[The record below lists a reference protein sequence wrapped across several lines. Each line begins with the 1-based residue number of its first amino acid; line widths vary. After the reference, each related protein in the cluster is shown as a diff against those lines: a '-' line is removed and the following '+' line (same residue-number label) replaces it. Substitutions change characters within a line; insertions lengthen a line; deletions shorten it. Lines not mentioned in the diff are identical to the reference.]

1 MMPSSGIEQRVRAL
15 SPAKRALLVKRL
27 RDSPGPGID
36 ARPVNGAR
44 LTAFLTT
51 EPTAF
56 DRLEADT
63 GELRGYL
70 SRLLPE
76 YMIPASFRVLDSMPL
91 LPNGKVDVAA
101 LRDLPGESDDPGET
115 WVEPR
120 NATERL
126 LADIWCDV
134 LQMDSVSVHDN
145 FFELGGDSILS
156 IHVVSKVNQQG
167 FSLSPNDLFNFPTIA
182 QLEAR
187 TRTAAEESGQPSPPD
202 DGAEVTSSLRESA
215 GGRNGGGPLS
225 VVAEDARQPFIMVH
239 AGNKIASLLRSHI
252 DEDQPVYVLTAHRE
266 LTDLKRDTTVEQ
278 LAEQNL
284 AELRSLQPV
293 GPYLLG
299 GYSMGAPIAFEMA
312 HRLRIAGE
320 KVELLF
326 LLDPTGRP
334 SIWYRPRPPVAG
346 PRNED
351 ADRLSSQSAGSSGVA
366 HLPARIPGLRMAAK
380 FSDVVVEVRQQ
391 LSHRVI
397 RPLRAFIRKRVIR
410 PAKTGLVMLF
420 RSCGLKMPTRMR
432 KYYVRTVYTDA
443 VSRYK
448 FKPYDGPVVLFLAS
462 KTPADKQLWE
472 GVARGELTVEWF
484 EGTHLDFS
492 RNPELMNRWTSRLAE
507 LLMTCQT
514 TDCTGNT
521 DGTAR

>member
-1 MMPSSGIEQRVRAL
+1 MPCSGIEQRVRAL

-27 RDSPGPGID
+27 RESPGPGV
-36 ARPVNGAR
+36 AAGHVNGAR
-44 LTAFLTT
+44 LTAFLSA
-51 EPTAF
+51 EPSAL
-56 DRLEADT
+56 DRLEVESD
-63 GELRGYL
+63 ELRAYL

-101 LRDLPGESDDPGET
+101 LGELPGEVDSTAES

-120 NATERL
+120 NATEQL

-187 TRTAAEESGQPSPPD
+187 IRATASKRGQSSPPY
-202 DGAEVTSSLRESA
+202 DGVEVTSSLRESA
-215 GGRNGGGPLS
+215 HSGNDVGS
-225 VVAEDARQPFIMVH
+225 SAVVAEDSKPSFIMLHV
-239 AGNKIASLLRSHI
+239 GNQIASLLQSHL
-252 DEDQPVYVLTAHRE
+252 DRPVYVLTAHWE
-266 LTDLKRDTTVEQ
+266 DANIEPDTSIEQ

-293 GPYLLG
+293 GPYFLG
-299 GYSMGAPIAFEMA
+299 GYSMGAPIALEMA
-312 HRLRIAGE
+312 QRLRIAGE
-320 KVELLF
+320 NVELLF

-334 SIWYRPRPPVAG
+334 AIYDRPRPPVAG
-346 PRNED
+346 PRNKD
-351 ADRLSSQSAGSSGVA
+351 ADRLSSRPIGSSTVA
-366 HLPARIPGLRMAAK
+366 NHLARVPGPRMAAK
-380 FSDVVVEVRQQ
+380 FGYVIVKVKQQ
-391 LSHRVI
+391 ISHRFS
-397 RPLRAFIRKRVIR
+397 RLLRAILRLRVLR
-410 PAKTGLVMLF
+410 PAKTGLVIAF
-420 RSCGLKMPTRMR
+420 HSCGLKMPTRMK

-443 VSRYK
+443 VSRYE

-462 KTPADKQLWE
+462 KSPTDKQLWE
-472 GVARGELTVEWF
+472 GVARGKLTVEWF
-484 EGTHLDFS
+484 RGRHIDFS
-492 RNPELMNRWTSRLAE
+492 RNPKTMNRWTSRLAQ
-507 LLMTCQT
+507 LLMTYQT
-514 TDCTGNT
+514 TGCAGNT
-521 DGTAR
+521 DGQRRDD